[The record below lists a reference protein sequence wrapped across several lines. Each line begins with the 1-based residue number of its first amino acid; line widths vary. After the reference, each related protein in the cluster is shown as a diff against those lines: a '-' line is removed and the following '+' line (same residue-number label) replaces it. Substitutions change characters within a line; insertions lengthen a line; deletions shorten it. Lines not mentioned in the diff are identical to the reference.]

1 MTLGQRIQEGRMRL
15 GLSQEALG
23 EKLGVS
29 RQAVSKWEA
38 DAAVPDTDKLIALS
52 KLFGLTLNQ
61 LLQVEGPEGASPAAE
76 HVSEEPED
84 DKGKNYRIRRL
95 LPRLIVSALVLG
107 LTAMAVYFGQ
117 TAGQLGERVAQ
128 LELRLEE
135 IEASQEPLDPAD
147 LVGSWEVRSDS
158 EVTYYGADTGYYEK
172 LLVTVALS
180 RYDPEQD
187 IKVFFQ
193 SYGPDTEGSRVSA
206 ARKPGT
212 EGVYY
217 AQLPVSPSGG
227 ETVAVGFQIDG
238 VEYLQ
243 PLARILGVSD
253 NTIYYDTLLE

>member
-1 MTLGQRIQEGRMRL
+1 MTLGPRIQESRMRL

-95 LPRLIVSALVLG
+95 LPVLAVLALVLG
-107 LTAMAVYFGQ
+107 LTAMTVSFGRM
-117 TAGQLGERVAQ
+117 AGQISDRITR
-128 LELRLEE
+128 LELRVNQLEA
-135 IEASQEPLDPAD
+135 ASALDPAD

-158 EVTYYGADTGYYEK
+158 DVTYYEADTGYYQK

-206 ARKPGT
+206 AQKPGT

-217 AQLPVSPSGG
+217 AQIPVSQSGG

-238 VEYLQ
+238 VDYLQ
-243 PLARILGVSD
+243 PLARILKVSD